1 MKATRLPNPAPY
13 YATPLLVCV
22 VTACFSGEGRLLE
35 PGDNPAQPGGPE
47 KTGHTL
53 TVVTDSALAAA
64 LGWNDS
70 AVAGVEVV
78 LQRGRDVYQRDT
90 AVTDKA
96 GTIQFEKLL
105 AGEYKLWAR
114 RKLTEAEQDA
124 ARGAGHEVLALGY
137 GAKGI
142 LAAEMT
148 IQLWSDQPGSLV
160 ISESYFPV
168 NWTAGVG
175 TYHFG
180 GFIEFFNNS
189 DTTVYLDGKIIA
201 EAWHWNSE
209 GTYSCAYFDHVR
221 NDPSGIW
228 AHMFQAFPGT
238 GRDYPLAPG
247 ATVTV
252 ATDAIDHTQLV
263 EGTLDFTDADFEFVG
278 AADAD
283 NPSVPN
289 MVDVGVESSLFEH
302 GFFLRLSTPV
312 FLAESVDLSALERD
326 KPHPG
331 NPREFVRFP
340 ADKILDVAA
349 FRSGSYVSLYEECSE
364 MVNRKFDRLEGHL
377 HYGRD
382 LLKSIHRRIA
392 AVRSDG
398 RMVLQ
403 RTKTT
408 AVDFFVGP
416 PSPGRVP

>member
-1 MKATRLPNPAPY
+1 MRQLDYRTLFAV
-13 YATPLLVCV
+13 PLLVSV
-22 VTACFSGEGRLLE
+22 AATCFSGEGRLLE
-35 PGDNPAQPGGPE
+35 PGGTSTQPGGPE

-53 TVVTDSALAAA
+53 TFVTGSALATA

-70 AVAGVEVV
+70 TVEGVEVV
-78 LQRGRDVYQRDT
+78 LQRGHDVYQRDT

-96 GTIQFEKLL
+96 GTIRFEKMLS
-105 AGEYKLWAR
+105 GEYKLWAR

-124 ARGAGHEVLALGY
+124 ARGAGHDVLALGY
-137 GAKGI
+137 GTKGS
-142 LAAEMT
+142 LPTEMT

-175 TYHFG
+175 TYLFG

-201 EAWHWNSE
+201 EAWHWNRE

-263 EGTLDFTDADFEFVG
+263 EGTLDLTDADFEFVG

-302 GFFLRLSTPV
+302 GFFLRLGTPV

-349 FRSGSYVSLYEECSE
+349 FRSGSAVSLYEECSE
-364 MVNRKFDRLEGHL
+364 MVNRKFDYLEGYL

-382 LLKSIHRRIA
+382 LLKSIHRRVA

-408 AVDFFVGP
+408 AVDFFVAP
-416 PSPGRVP
+416 PSPGEVP